1 LGNSIKKY
9 VYRMNIRENIINNFL
24 EEQGWPTAQ
33 ITLLAGD
40 ASNRKYFRVK
50 NNTGRAILM
59 DAPPNKEDVR
69 PFIFFTNYL
78 LELGYSVPNI
88 FAENI
93 KEGLLLLEDFGD
105 NTFTQ
110 VLLQGIKEAE
120 IYECAI
126 DLLIDLHKRPVIEN
140 RRDKIEFYSF
150 QKLYNEISLFVEWY
164 MPLCFGIKTVIK
176 NTEEF
181 YSIWVNLFENV
192 SQINET
198 LVLRDFHA
206 DNLVWL
212 PEREGIKRCGLLD
225 YQDAVIGSRT
235 YDLLSLL
242 EDARRDIMPE
252 HKNHLMKRY
261 LQAFPELDKEK
272 FDATYHILAAQRHCK
287 VLGIFS
293 RLHARDNKDNY
304 LAHLPRC
311 WEMLKHSCLNP
322 SLLELRNWLHSNMP
336 TS

>member
-1 LGNSIKKY
+1 
-9 VYRMNIRENIINNFL
+9 MNNREDIINEFL
-24 EEQGWPTAQ
+24 EDHGWTNEQVTF
-33 ITLLAGD
+33 LAGD

-50 NNTGRAILM
+50 NNTDRAILM

-88 FAENI
+88 FSENA

-110 VLLQGIKEAE
+110 VLLKGAKEAE

-140 RRDKIEFYSF
+140 SKDKIGTYSH
-150 QKLYNEISLFVEWY
+150 QELYREISLFVEWY
-164 MPLCFGIKTVIK
+164 MPLCFENKTVIK
-176 NTEEF
+176 NTDEF
-181 YSIWVNLFENV
+181 YSIWVGLLKNV

-212 PEREGIKRCGLLD
+212 PERDGIKRCGLLD

-252 HKNHLMKRY
+252 QKTHLMKRY
-261 LQAFPELDKEK
+261 LRAFPELDKEK
-272 FDATYHILAAQRHCK
+272 FESTYHILAAQRHCK

-293 RLHARDNKDNY
+293 RLHVRDNKDNY
-304 LAHLPRC
+304 LVHLSRC
-311 WEMLKHSCLNP
+311 WRMLKQSCLNP
-322 SLLELRNWLHSNMP
+322 SLLELKNWLRANTP
-336 TS
+336 N